1 MGGRHRAPVLA
12 SRHQRLVQL
21 AVTASDYDRI
31 VGEMGVPVATTVW
44 SFVILGIVIAVPVW
58 LVLKF
63 SNRAGR
69 SSDMDEH
76 DDTPR

>member
-1 MGGRHRAPVLA
+1 
-12 SRHQRLVQL
+12 
-21 AVTASDYDRI
+21 
-31 VGEMGVPVATTVW
+31 MGVPVVATTIW
-44 SFVILGIVIAVPVW
+44 SFVVLAIVIAVPVW

-69 SSDMDEH
+69 SSDIDEH